1 MFTQS
6 MTKHVVSLV
15 NEEGGGGCGWE
26 LFLSRFLNSCI
37 IHMTRIMQAIE
48 ETTCFFL
55 QERTV
60 FYQRNYIACAS
71 EDITFKNLELE

>member
-6 MTKHVVSLV
+6 TTKHVVSRV

-37 IHMTRIMQAIE
+37 IHMSRVTQAIE
-48 ETTCFFL
+48 RPLPNGLCYRSNIWL
-55 QERTV
+55 RK
-60 FYQRNYIACAS
+60 S
-71 EDITFKNLELE
+71 DINIYF

>member
-6 MTKHVVSLV
+6 MTKHVVSHV

-37 IHMTRIMQAIE
+37 ILMSRVTQAIE
-48 ETTCFFL
+48 RPRP
-55 QERTV
+55 Q
-60 FYQRNYIACAS
+60 
-71 EDITFKNLELE
+71 TFCVLDQIFGS